1 MNIIPRNGHL
11 LVLETEMPKAGSFT
25 RVFGSELSC
34 GRVKSVAADAEDG
47 AQWVDA
53 TVVFY
58 GSSGTKA
65 LMRDCDDEP
74 LQNYLLIRPT
84 SVIASIEE

>member
-34 GRVKSVAADAEDG
+34 GRVKSVAVDIEDG
-47 AQWVDA
+47 VQWTDA

-58 GSSGTKA
+58 GGTKA
-65 LMRDCDDEP
+65 LMRDRDDEP
-74 LQNYLLIRPT
+74 LKIYLLIKPT
-84 SVIASIEE
+84 SVVASIEE